1 MSLPLV
7 KINEA
12 QTNENTIRLFVF
24 RSCHCR
30 ESGAIPGVWQRLGG
44 RQRSRK
50 AFQEKAR
57 ERYRCA
63 LPADPERGAAASG
76 PAEEEGIPRHCL
88 GVHIWLSLGSPKL

>member
-1 MSLPLV
+1 MNLPLV

-12 QTNENTIRLFVF
+12 QTIENTMRLFAF

-30 ESGAIPGVWQRLGG
+30 ESGAIPSVWQRLRG

-50 AFQEKAR
+50 AFQEKTR

-63 LPADPERGAAASG
+63 LTADPECGAAACR
-76 PAEEEGIPRHCL
+76 PAEEEAIP
-88 GVHIWLSLGSPKL
+88 